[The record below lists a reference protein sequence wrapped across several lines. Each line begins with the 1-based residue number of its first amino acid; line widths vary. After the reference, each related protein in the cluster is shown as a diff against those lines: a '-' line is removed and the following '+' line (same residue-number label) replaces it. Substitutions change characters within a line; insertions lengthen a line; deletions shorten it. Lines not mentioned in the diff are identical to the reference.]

1 MTSLGS
7 KPRRI
12 PGLLLLAAGVL
23 AAAAIAA
30 GVGSS
35 DLTLHDVVIALA
47 GGGDASTR
55 GIVIDFRLARVLLAA
70 CVGAALAAAGASYQ
84 AVLRNPL
91 ADPFILGVS
100 GGAALG
106 AVLFIAAAPSA
117 GLTDSI
123 ARPAAAFFGAVVT
136 LILLFALAR
145 VQGRTETTALLL
157 TGVVLNALDSAVIQF
172 FVSAGD
178 PARFQGTLSFL
189 MGAMNAPSWRT
200 LATVFVLVAFGLAVL
215 FAHAHTLNLLTLG
228 DEEAAQ
234 LGVGVDRA
242 RWTIV
247 LAASLVTAAAVAF
260 TGIIGFVGLIVPHAM
275 RGIFGPDH
283 RVLLPA
289 SALGGAATLM
299 LADAAARTLMA
310 PTELPVGVVTALV
323 GGPFFLTLLMRRLR
337 AS

>member
-1 MTSLGS
+1 DAQAGAARGAGGGGARADPPRRPSRIRGAVTSLGS

-106 AVLFIAAAPSA
+106 AV
-117 GLTDSI
+117 
-123 ARPAAAFFGAVVT
+123 
-136 LILLFALAR
+136 
-145 VQGRTETTALLL
+145 
-157 TGVVLNALDSAVIQF
+157 
-172 FVSAGD
+172 
-178 PARFQGTLSFL
+178 
-189 MGAMNAPSWRT
+189 
-200 LATVFVLVAFGLAVL
+200 
-215 FAHAHTLNLLTLG
+215 
-228 DEEAAQ
+228 
-234 LGVGVDRA
+234 
-242 RWTIV
+242 
-247 LAASLVTAAAVAF
+247 
-260 TGIIGFVGLIVPHAM
+260 
-275 RGIFGPDH
+275 
-283 RVLLPA
+283 
-289 SALGGAATLM
+289 
-299 LADAAARTLMA
+299 
-310 PTELPVGVVTALV
+310 
-323 GGPFFLTLLMRRLR
+323 
-337 AS
+337 